1 MFFRTPAGSI
11 SAVAA
16 SAILIGSTAS
26 AVAQELGH
34 YGPGLADVRDLVVPA
49 KPGFYFKQYD
59 YYYTSDAIHD
69 ADGDEVSSIP
79 LPRGGTVDVDVDVD
93 IYVFAPTF
101 MWVSDWQILGARYAA
116 YAIPTFGNSSV
127 GASLSTQTGRG
138 VAADESDFGI
148 GDLFVQPLWL
158 GWTGEQFDAAIGYG
172 FYAPTGEFEA
182 GASDNIGL
190 GFWSHQF
197 QAAAAWYP
205 WPERGTA
212 LVGAVT
218 YEINHDVEDMD
229 VTPGDRLSLNL
240 GISQFLPLGPPE
252 LLLEVGAVAYGQWQM
267 TDDEGADA
275 FRPDVHDQ
283 IYGVGPQI
291 GLVYVPLNA
300 AVTFKWAHE
309 IAAESRFEGDNLTL
323 NFAVG
328 F

>member
-1 MFFRTPAGSI
+1 MLFRIPASATPVGAAIIIFLG
-11 SAVAA
+11 SAVP
-16 SAILIGSTAS
+16 T
-26 AVAQELGH
+26 VAQELGH
-34 YGPGLADVRDLVVPA
+34 YGPALADVRDLVVPG
-49 KPGFYFKQYD
+49 KPGFYFKQYN
-59 YYYTSDAIHD
+59 YHYTTDELHD
-69 ADGDEVSSIP
+69 ADGDEVSALT
-79 LPRGGTVDVDVDVD
+79 LPRGGTINVDVDAD

-101 MWVSDWQILGARYAA
+101 MWVSDWEILGARYAA

-127 GASLSTQTGRG
+127 GAALSTLTGRG
-138 VAADESDFGI
+138 VGAEESNFGI

-158 GWTGEQFDAAIGYG
+158 GWTGEQFDLALGYG
-172 FYAPTGEFEA
+172 FYAPTGEFDA

-218 YEINHDVEDMD
+218 YEINHEVEDMD

-240 GISQFLPLGPPE
+240 GVSQFLPLGPPE

-267 TDDEGADA
+267 TDDEGSDA
-275 FRPDVHDQ
+275 FRPDAHDE
-283 IYGVGPQI
+283 IYGVGPQV
-291 GLVYVPLNA
+291 GLVYVPWNA

-309 IAAESRFEGDNLTL
+309 IAAESRFEGDNFTL